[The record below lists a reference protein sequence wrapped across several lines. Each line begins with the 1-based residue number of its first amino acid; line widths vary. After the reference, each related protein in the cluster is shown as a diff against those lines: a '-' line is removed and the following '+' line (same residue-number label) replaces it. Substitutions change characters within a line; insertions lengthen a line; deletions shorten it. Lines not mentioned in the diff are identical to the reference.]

1 MSRSAIVVGAGIA
14 GLSTAWALNRRG
26 FDVTVIEQG
35 PIPNP
40 RASSY
45 DEHRITRYAYGP
57 WEGYA
62 YMMPAAFAMYDRL
75 FADIGAR
82 HLSPSPVVYF
92 ERGDS
97 DWYEPVKR
105 NLAEMGRW
113 ARDIPL
119 ADVPDRFPMINTE
132 GLTRAV
138 ETEGGGVL
146 FPIRI
151 LTDLVVRLGNLGVR
165 LIPDTEVTSVDP
177 DGGVVVAGEREFRA
191 DHVVIAAGAWVNRL
205 TDAVAD
211 RVVASRQAVMFL
223 APPPELASVWA
234 EMPVL
239 CDLGTESGTYTLPPR
254 PGTRLKVGDHVF
266 TRRGDATGDRIA
278 SEDDLARLM
287 RAAPLAYNDF
297 DRYQI
302 LEKKVCFYTVT
313 IDPSEE
319 FQVRP
324 WGSRAWIQ
332 SACSG
337 HGFKLGPLI
346 GDSVAAAIAGE
357 RDPAETTRWAAGRMT
372 KPECEAFLTP
382 MTEAAAQ

>member
-26 FDVTVIEQG
+26 FEVTVIEQG

-62 YMMPAAFAMYDRL
+62 YMMPAAFAMYERL
-75 FADIGAR
+75 FQDIGAN
-82 HLSPSPVVYF
+82 HLAPSSVVYF

-97 DWYEPVKR
+97 GWYEPVKR
-105 NLAEMGRW
+105 NLAEMGRS

-119 ADVPDRFPMINTE
+119 AEVPDRFPMVNTA

-138 ETEGGGVL
+138 ETEGGGML

-151 LTDLVVRLGNLGVR
+151 LTDMVVALAARGVTLVA
-165 LIPDTEVTSVDP
+165 DTEVTAVDP
-177 DGGVVVAGEREFRA
+177 DGGTVVAGAAEFKA
-191 DHVVIAAGAWVNRL
+191 DHVVIAAGAWVNRI
-205 TDAVAD
+205 TDAVAGD
-211 RVVASRQAVMFL
+211 VVASRQAVMYL
-223 APPPELASVWA
+223 APPPDLARLWA
-234 EMPVL
+234 EVPIL

-254 PGTRLKVGDHVF
+254 RGTRLKVGDHVF
-266 TRRGDATGDRIA
+266 TRRGDAAGDRIA
-278 SEDDLARLM
+278 TVDDLARLM

-297 DRYQI
+297 HRYRI
-302 LEKKVCFYTVT
+302 IERKICFYTVT
-313 IDPSEE
+313 RDPSEE

-324 WGSRAWIQ
+324 WGTKAWIQ

-346 GDSVAAAIAGE
+346 GDAVAAAIAGE
-357 RDPAETTRWAAGRMT
+357 RDPAETTRFAAGRMT
-372 KPECEAFLTP
+372 KPECDAFTAR
-382 MTEAAAQ
+382 TAQAAQ